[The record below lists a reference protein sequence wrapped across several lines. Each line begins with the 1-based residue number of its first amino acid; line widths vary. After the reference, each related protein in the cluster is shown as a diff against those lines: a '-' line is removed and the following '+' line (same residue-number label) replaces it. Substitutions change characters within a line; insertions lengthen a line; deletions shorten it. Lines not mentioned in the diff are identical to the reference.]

1 MDAYLGEIRLF
12 AGNFAPYGWAFCDGQ
27 ILPIVQYQA
36 LFSILGT
43 TYGGNG
49 TSTFGVPDLRGRAPM
64 HWGQGPGLSAR
75 ALGQQVGSSSVTL
88 SADQM
93 PSHNHRAC
101 AVSGVGQAGQGPQGA
116 SWAQIGLG
124 RQAPPLYGTGSQLT
138 QMSPQAL
145 AAAGGSQ
152 AHNNL
157 QPYLGLNFIICLD
170 DGEYPVHS

>member
-12 AGNFAPYGWAFCDGQ
+12 AGKFAPYGWAFCNGQ
-27 ILPIVQYQA
+27 VLSIVQYQA

-49 TSTFGVPDLRGRAPM
+49 TSTFGLPDLRGRAPM
-64 HWGQGPGLSAR
+64 HWGQGPGLSAT

-88 SADQM
+88 SAAQI
-93 PSHNHRAC
+93 PNHNHQAC

-116 SWAQIGLG
+116 SWARSGLG
-124 RQAPPLYGTGSQLT
+124 RQATPLYGSGSQLT

-145 AAAGGSQ
+145 AAAGSSQ
-152 AHNNL
+152 AHNNM

-170 DGEYPVHS
+170 DGEYPMHG